1 MIFFLIILDDLRCFP
16 LFLDF
21 FLESIGTIWYYHF
34 PLRFSDNFSPPG
46 DLDFVSGQAE
56 GGRKGPAGLEEP
68 GPRVGALGGWVG
80 LVGGYESC
88 WWICVQSPKPFAS
101 NLHQHIFLKVYVYIR
116 HLMSRSAVGPSD
128 PAGFFEFN
136 LIWIPRR
143 SMDKPCAKLC
153 WNGGSLLGG
162 SPQFWLDSPYPI
174 EMGLYP
180 TDWPRCNRGK
190 NAHTTVPRSGL

>member
-34 PLRFSDNFSPPG
+34 LSVFGQLLSPWGSRLR
-46 DLDFVSGQAE
+46 LRT
-56 GGRKGPAGLEEP
+56 GGRWQKGPCRARRTRAQG
-68 GPRVGALGGWVG
+68 RGAWWMSRTRWGIRIV
-80 LVGGYESC
+80 LVDLCSK
-88 WWICVQSPKPFAS
+88 PKPFAS

-136 LIWIPRR
+136 LI
-143 SMDKPCAKLC
+143 
-153 WNGGSLLGG
+153 
-162 SPQFWLDSPYPI
+162 
-174 EMGLYP
+174 
-180 TDWPRCNRGK
+180 
-190 NAHTTVPRSGL
+190 